1 MNESTSGLRAR
12 RTESPPLADRRGRG
26 RGGNPRALRR
36 ALGRL
41 AALAVLGAVPAA
53 ATETLA
59 ETPAETPAETSGP
72 RPGSI
77 ASGEVGGSGSI
88 SILEGWVQAP
98 GELVRSAMGG
108 RPPGFGAAVSLL
120 PGRGGRVGLLA
131 GAPAGLSVGTGGLVL
146 GAART
151 GRPASWVTGGAGSW
165 WSGPSSLQGTPGA
178 PVPMASD
185 DQHGRAIAAAP
196 AWAALGAPSASSA
209 VVLAGAASPPQQVG
223 AVTVLHLGT
232 GGGPGRLA
240 QWLHPPSGEV
250 AGGFGSA
257 LAFLVED
264 GVTRALA
271 VGSPFA
277 DDLSSGL
284 PMVGAVHLF
293 EPEPLAGGTAWSSWR
308 HVRTV
313 HPPSPRVGMS
323 FGASLAWVAGE
334 LAIGAPGD
342 SSLAPGAGC
351 VHGVS
356 RGGELRWSLRSGE
369 PGARFG
375 TTLCPLAV
383 AWSAGEP
390 GLAIGA
396 PGRGVVHVYDLVAG
410 APHGVADLLGRP
422 GAGFGLALAAAGR
435 HLLVGAPFAGYRGVP
450 LAGAVHRFVVGQG
463 RRAVETLGAPA
474 PTIGGEFGAST
485 AALRGADGVLRLA
498 VGEPGSHDGCISP
511 DASCRPG
518 RVGVFVLP

>member
-1 MNESTSGLRAR
+1 M
-12 RTESPPLADRRGRG
+12 
-26 RGGNPRALRR
+26 
-36 ALGRL
+36 
-41 AALAVLGAVPAA
+41 
-53 ATETLA
+53 
-59 ETPAETPAETSGP
+59 
-72 RPGSI
+72 
-77 ASGEVGGSGSI
+77 
-88 SILEGWVQAP
+88 
-98 GELVRSAMGG
+98 
-108 RPPGFGAAVSLL
+108 
-120 PGRGGRVGLLA
+120 
-131 GAPAGLSVGTGGLVL
+131 
-146 GAART
+146 
-151 GRPASWVTGGAGSW
+151 
-165 WSGPSSLQGTPGA
+165 
-178 PVPMASD
+178 
-185 DQHGRAIAAAP
+185 
-196 AWAALGAPSASSA
+196 
-209 VVLAGAASPPQQVG
+209 
-223 AVTVLHLGT
+223 TVLHLGT